1 MSGSVAG
8 SGGIGGSP
16 MVNFTPPPPPVP
28 FPGRPNVYV
37 PSAWNNV
44 QLPAPPIARAASSAL
59 SALPPGSSGYSAQ
72 HLQYAAQ
79 RERWAQMAHHP
90 PPAETISLEISAVF
104 EAGGKKKNA
113 RSNNIGV
120 STK

>member
-8 SGGIGGSP
+8 TGGIGGLP
-16 MVNFTPPPPPVP
+16 MVNFTPPPPPVL
-28 FPGRPNVYV
+28 FPGRLNVYV

-44 QLPAPPIARAASSAL
+44 QLPAPPVARAAPSPL
-59 SALPPGSSGYSAQ
+59 MALPPGSSDYSVQ

-79 RERWAQMAHHP
+79 WERWAQMTHHP

-104 EAGGKKKNA
+104 EAGGEKKNA

>member
-1 MSGSVAG
+1 MSGSVART
-8 SGGIGGSP
+8 GGTGGPP
-16 MVNFTPPPPPVP
+16 MVNFTPPPLPVP
-28 FPGRPNVYV
+28 LPGRPNVYV
-37 PSAWNNV
+37 PSAWNNI
-44 QLPAPPIARAASSAL
+44 QLPAPPVARAASNAVMAL
-59 SALPPGSSGYSAQ
+59 LPGSSGYSSQ

-79 RERWAQMAHHP
+79 REHWAHIAYRP

-113 RSNNIGV
+113 RSNNISV